1 MGESVSLGW
10 SGWLVTGHP
19 TALSS
24 AAGCPQTAFPGAVSI
39 HTASSQSPC
48 DAENTWAPKWG
59 LSREEWS
66 PAGPGPDLLRAAA
79 SASVSE
85 IACPLEGYLTGALS
99 PRFPG
104 PCLDV
109 TLHRHLA
116 SQGGATP
123 LPEEHLPV
131 PSWQQFRRWQEM
143 SQNPWPVLQSQEAQ
157 PSLACLM
164 STIIQK

>member
-1 MGESVSLGW
+1 
-10 SGWLVTGHP
+10 VTGHP

-24 AAGCPQTAFPGAVSI
+24 AAGYPQTAFPGAASI
-39 HTASSQSPC
+39 HTASSRSSHH
-48 DAENTWAPKWG
+48 AENTWAPKWG

-66 PAGPGPDLLRAAA
+66 PEGPGPEWACSGQLRQLHCQRL
-79 SASVSE
+79 
-85 IACPLEGYLTGALS
+85 ACPLEGYLTGPLS
-99 PRFPG
+99 PRFPR

-109 TLHRHLA
+109 TLHRHLV

-123 LPEEHLPV
+123 LSEEHLPV
-131 PSWQQFRRWQEM
+131 PSWQQLRRWQEM